1 MIIILC
7 FSFFSLMM
15 SDNVCANCQQ
25 TFAANEQIVNAAG
38 HIWHTKCFVC
48 AQCFQ
53 PFENGL
59 YFEVCALRTIS
70 MKFFSL
76 TARRSKVL

>member
-1 MIIILC
+1 
-7 FSFFSLMM
+7 MM
-15 SDNVCANCQQ
+15 PDNVCANCQQ
-25 TFAANEQIVNAAG
+25 SFATNEQIVNADG

-59 YFEVCALRTIS
+59 YFEVIELIIFGR
-70 MKFFSL
+70 MNFFFL
-76 TARRSKVL
+76 LYFKA

>member
-1 MIIILC
+1 MIIVHFL
-7 FSFFSLMM
+7 FSLMM

-25 TFAANEQIVNAAG
+25 AFTANEQIVNAAG

-59 YFEVCALRTIS
+59 YFEVSPLGNTRRHN
-70 MKFFSL
+70 FFSFI
-76 TARRSKVL
+76 A